1 MPFFYFCTM
10 AYKSLKDCVKD
21 LENNGM
27 LIRIKDEVDPYLEMS
42 AIHQLVFKHHKKAI
56 LFENGFFKL
65 LTTRIILV
73 ASWFSVITSVV
84 TTSVIRLSVSWRTFY
99 ITFWFR

>member
-1 MPFFYFCTM
+1 MGYS
-10 AYKSLKDCVKD
+10 SLRSCIDD
-21 LENNGM
+21 LEKNGH
-27 LIRIKDEVDPYLEMS
+27 LIRISQEVDPNLEMAS
-42 AIHQLVFKHHKKAI
+42 IHLQEFKNSGKAI

-99 ITFWFR
+99 ITFWFRL